1 MPSLDITNFLNVAIN
16 IQATPFPGIH
26 VADGVILA
34 TDGVMLVA
42 KKFDD
47 KVFLRGEGAISPKA
61 AKVLEALAALANE
74 VYLEYVEVDGTA
86 VTLVTREQYADR
98 SEFLAVTFPPFACR
112 TVRIETFLP
121 RCLPPHAELVCEAP
135 SLKLVKAARL
145 TDFVELV
152 DEPKRGSE
160 LFQRKTP
167 DAKVWYSVRQLRE
180 GLRLFRARDAVSVF
194 RNDQGWLSFRDDWG
208 RLFAVTPFVKRD

>member
-1 MPSLDITNFLNVAIN
+1 MVDSMLAQFLNVALD
-16 IQATPFPGIH
+16 IQQTPAYAGIR
-26 VADGVILA
+26 VTGGTLAASDGVIL
-34 TDGVMLVA
+34 VA
-42 KKFDD
+42 FK
-47 KVFLRGEGAISPKA
+47 LNSEYIRGEGMIPPATA
-61 AKVLEALAALANE
+61 RALAALANE
-74 VYLEYVEVDGTA
+74 VYLDYVEVDGTA
-86 VTLVTREQYADR
+86 VNLVTREQYADN
-98 SEFLAVTFPPFACR
+98 SERLTVHFPPFACR
-112 TVRIETFLP
+112 TLRIESFLP
-121 RCLPPHAELVCEAP
+121 RCMPPDATLLCEAP
-135 SLKLVKAARL
+135 SLKIAKTARI